1 MALMARE
8 IVSWDTLSCSPITAC
23 GMLWCTW
30 ISITFR
36 HSSAP
41 CSAVPLDPL
50 LAQTDEQIGEL
61 GRGQPHGISHDDG
74 PFLMS
79 LLTMFHQ
86 PSYLM
91 GADIIISFPGNATRH
106 PLNKLSSCLIS
117 GGSGVLTG
125 VARPGR

>member
-8 IVSWDTLSCSPITAC
+8 IVSWDTPSCSPITAC

-50 LAQTDEQIGEL
+50 LAQTDEQLGEL

-79 LLTMFHQ
+79 LLTLFTGHHT
-86 PSYLM
+86 SWER
-91 GADIIISFPGNATRH
+91 AIIILFPRNARRR
-106 PLNKLSSCLIS
+106 PLNKLH
-117 GGSGVLTG
+117 
-125 VARPGR
+125 GRAMLPRADPRFSA